1 MFDWLLAALFLVPAA
16 LAFLLGRDAWP
27 FSHYPMFAA
36 RATVADL
43 VVFRIAIEDRE
54 GRVRWWRPRF
64 FRMQDQLVDRFDA
77 LMRSDARAAGSP
89 DMLPLFART
98 LRIMQADGPVLSDAT
113 AVLFVRRRAR
123 LGAGGFAADDAVVAR
138 LPVPQ
143 ATGTRS
149 GAAHE

>member
-1 MFDWLLAALFLVPAA
+1 MIEWLPAALFLVPAA
-16 LAFLLGRDAWP
+16 CAGLLGRDAWP
-27 FSHYPMFAA
+27 FSHYPMFAE

-43 VVFRIAIEDRE
+43 VVFRIAIEDRA
-54 GRVRWWRPRF
+54 GRVRWWQPRF

-77 LMRSDARAAGSP
+77 IMGSDARGAGSP

-123 LGAGGFAADDAVVAR
+123 SDADGFAADDAIVAR

-143 ATGTRS
+143 AIATS
-149 GAAHE
+149 PPAARA